1 MVQRRDRVKPILR
14 CQEASGARTGSSLG
28 NGGLRL
34 ELKSIGSDG
43 RLRVIS
49 TLFSP
54 LCSEPI
60 ERNKG
65 VRRREMN
72 TRLYEHLT
80 ELLRPGVGSS
90 GDMPRCGA
98 VMGHAQVWGS
108 NGTFPGVGQQWNMP
122 RCGAV
127 VGHAQVWGSNGR
139 CPGVRQQWAS
149 DQAPRI
155 SQRLP

>member
-1 MVQRRDRVKPILR
+1 MNGHGVHVGEGRTEGRKERVASGAVVQRGDRVKPILR

-72 TRLYEHLT
+72 TKLYEHLT
-80 ELLRPGVGSS
+80 ELLCPGVGSS

-98 VMGHAQVWGS
+98 V
-108 NGTFPGVGQQWNMP
+108 
-122 RCGAV
+122 
-127 VGHAQVWGSNGR
+127 VGHAQVWGRNGR
-139 CPGVRQQWAS
+139 CPSVRQQWAS
-149 DQAPRI
+149 DQVPRI